1 MSHQVITQEE
11 LTLTIEYLNYNG
23 PIVSDFPLDLDTDKK
38 QGLSK
43 VVASS
48 AF

>member
-23 PIVSDFPLDLDTDKK
+23 PIVSDFPLDFDTEKK

-43 VVASS
+43 VASS